1 MARGISGATCT
12 PYVTVGAIKL
22 VLLKVLLF
30 QLVLFQTRLHV
41 LVDIVHSRTAD
52 TTCSNGANSGTCDLL
67 LHRKS
72 DSNHT

>member
-1 MARGISGATCT
+1 MARGISGAPRT

-22 VLLKVLLF
+22 VLFKVLIF
-30 QLVLFQTRLHV
+30 QLVLFKLAV
-41 LVDIVHSRTAD
+41 LVDIVHRRTAD
-52 TTCSNGANSGTCDLL
+52 TTCSNGANSSTRDLL